1 MVAVNAST
9 RSLPGRT
16 SAAQVSPSL
25 TPPADVDRSRAAP
38 AVHGARDW
46 RLSLDAK
53 LDKGRALLIEHRL
66 VAGCMRRG
74 GDPNWV
80 GIEEDFAVIHV
91 QLNVN
96 RSYAHLASRCI
107 ATISLPRTAW
117 PPRNRR
123 SGRCA

>member
-1 MVAVNAST
+1 M
-9 RSLPGRT
+9 L
-16 SAAQVSPSL
+16 
-25 TPPADVDRSRAAP
+25 VDLIQRWRFIAP
-38 AVHGARDW
+38 RDW

-53 LDKGRALLIEHRL
+53 LDKACATLIEHRL
-66 VAGCMRRG
+66 AAGYMRRKD
-74 GDPNWV
+74 DPNWV
-80 GIEEDFAVIHV
+80 GIEEDLAVIHV

-107 ATISLPRTAW
+107 ATISLPRTAL